1 MEIIQS
7 VLKVFKKVK
16 WLGCS
21 WLPCTQRDP
30 VERVVDVW
38 KDVEKVGR
46 IELAW
51 GKSQSGFKYQ
61 SEGEREGESKNESE
75 SEGESESIKVDV
87 GKDVKKVGRVG
98 FA

>member
-38 KDVEKVGR
+38 KDVQKVGGVK
-46 IELAW
+46 LAW
-51 GKSQSGFKYQ
+51 GKYQ
-61 SEGEREGESKNESE
+61 SESE
-75 SEGESESIKVDV
+75 SESESGSIKVDV
-87 GKDVKKVGRVG
+87 WKDVKKVGGVEL
-98 FA
+98 A

>member
-7 VLKVFKKVK
+7 VLEVFQKVK

-38 KDVEKVGR
+38 KDVKKVGGV
-46 IELAW
+46 EFAW
-51 GKSQSGFKYQ
+51 GKYQSRCKYQ
-61 SEGEREGESKNESE
+61 SES
-75 SEGESESIKVDV
+75 ESESIKVDV
-87 GKDVKKVGRVG
+87 WKDMKKVGGVEL
-98 FA
+98 A